1 MGARQRENE
10 LAEMTYNAA
19 ATRTKE
25 GRKGEEQ
32 RLSLGWER
40 RKVGGWEGWKKGL
53 VA

>member
-10 LAEMTYNAA
+10 LAEMTYNA

-40 RKVGGWEGWKKGL
+40 RKVGGRKKGL